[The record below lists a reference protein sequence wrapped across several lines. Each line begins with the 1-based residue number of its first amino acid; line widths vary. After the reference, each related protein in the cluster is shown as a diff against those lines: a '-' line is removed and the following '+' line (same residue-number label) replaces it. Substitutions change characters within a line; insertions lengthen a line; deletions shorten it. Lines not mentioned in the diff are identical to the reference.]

1 MSYLISLHFQKLA
14 RPWLKYNNHNRNS
27 NTGKFRVYVAPYKV
41 AANEFNL
48 VYHAI
53 CVPGSSAMFRVIGI
67 ASLAYAKIEI
77 RAMDHDVQE
86 VTQKNFDSVV
96 SKFRDSQIASVFFF
110 KPNDKEETFTM
121 SGLRFFRKNYSRS

>member
-1 MSYLISLHFQKLA
+1 
-14 RPWLKYNNHNRNS
+14 
-27 NTGKFRVYVAPYKV
+27 
-41 AANEFNL
+41 
-48 VYHAI
+48 
-53 CVPGSSAMFRVIGI
+53 MFRVLGI